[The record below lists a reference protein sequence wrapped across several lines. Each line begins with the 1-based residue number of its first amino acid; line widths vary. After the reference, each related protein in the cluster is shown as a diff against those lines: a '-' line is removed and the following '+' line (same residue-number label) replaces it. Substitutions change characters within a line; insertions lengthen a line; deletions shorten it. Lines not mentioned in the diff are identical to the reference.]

1 MPLDSLAIVYAD
13 DSLVVVNKP
22 AGLLAVPGRGTDKQD
37 CASVRVLQYYADA
50 RVVHRLDQATSGL
63 MLLARGSAMQRLLS
77 QLFEQRA
84 VDKQYV
90 AVVHGWLAQ
99 DEGSIDLPI
108 AADWPA
114 RPLRKVDL
122 LAGKPA
128 LTHYSVVSRS
138 PSSDSATTR
147 VLLRPHTGRTH
158 QLRVHMLA
166 LGHPI
171 VGDTLYGAAT
181 AVAATVVYSPMC
193 LHAQQLSLQHPATG
207 QAVQWRSEA
216 SF

>member
-13 DSLVVVNKP
+13 DSLVVINKP
-22 AGLLAVPGRGTDKQD
+22 AGLLAVPGRGADKQD
-37 CASVRVLQYYADA
+37 CASLRVLQHYADA

-63 MLLARGSAMQRLLS
+63 MLLARGAAMQRQLS
-77 QLFEQRA
+77 QLFEQRV
-84 VDKQYV
+84 VDKEYV
-90 AVVHGWLAQ
+90 ALVHGWLAN
-99 DEGSIDLPI
+99 DAGSIDLPI

-128 LTHYSVVSRS
+128 LTHYAVLSRS
-138 PSSDSATTR
+138 AQPDNATTR

-171 VGDTLYGAAT
+171 VGDTLYGA
-181 AVAATVVYSPMC
+181 VAAADEMGQDRMC
-193 LHAQQLSLQHPATG
+193 LHAQQLSLQHPASG
-207 QAVQWRSEA
+207 QLMQWRCEA

>member
-13 DSLVVVNKP
+13 DSLVLINKP
-22 AGLLAVPGRGTDKQD
+22 AGLLAVPGRGADKQD
-37 CASVRVLQYYADA
+37 CASLRVLQHYTDA

-63 MLLARGSAMQRLLS
+63 MLLARGAAMQRQLG

-122 LAGKPA
+122 LTGKPA
-128 LTHYSVVSRS
+128 LTHYSVLSRS
-138 PSSDSATTR
+138 ASSDNATTR

-171 VGDTLYGAAT
+171 VGDTLYGAA
-181 AVAATVVYSPMC
+181 AAAFETVPGRMH
-193 LHAQQLSLQHPATG
+193 LHAQQLSLQHPTTG
-207 QAVQWRSEA
+207 QVMQWQCEA

>member
-1 MPLDSLAIVYAD
+1 MPLDSLTIVYAD
-13 DSLVVVNKP
+13 DSLVLINKP
-22 AGLLAVPGRGTDKQD
+22 AGLLAVPGRGADKQD
-37 CASVRVLQYYADA
+37 CASLRVLQHYADA

-63 MLLARGSAMQRLLS
+63 MLLARGAAMQRQLS

-122 LAGKPA
+122 QAGKPA
-128 LTHYSVVSRS
+128 LTHYSVISRS
-138 PSSDSATTR
+138 AQPSSATTR

-171 VGDTLYGAAT
+171 VGDTLYGAA
-181 AVAATVVYSPMC
+181 AAAFEMVPSRMH
-193 LHAQQLSLQHPATG
+193 LHAQQLSLQHPTTG
-207 QAVQWRSEA
+207 QVMQWQCEA
-216 SF
+216 GF